1 MTKGSR
7 AKAVAVFAAITT
19 ISAYLMQV
27 FLGFYFEKDLA
38 YTFSRLGVFHVVV
51 VSLVAVSC
59 LLLALLLAPIASVER
74 ALGRGATLADE
85 AREAAR
91 RAGAKVPYFV
101 AAVCAAAYLA
111 GPVVTIVIESN
122 AGTML
127 YDAVELA
134 LVVALNLSIGFF
146 VAVLATLQIENILRP
161 VVERLG
167 FRSIDPKARKSSLTG
182 RILLSASATM
192 LLAGLLALM
201 AAYGHIRRFPE
212 MGLADPAGYL
222 AHYVAGAGALTAIII
237 LLGLGQFVLI
247 GKNIRDRVV
256 MIGERVAELA
266 EGEGDLGR
274 RADIVRP
281 DELGRLS
288 ADLNRFLDSLESLV
302 DGTRSVAGAVS
313 GSSSSLAESAEN
325 ARLSVE
331 ALEASLRSV
340 DESVETQTST
350 VGEVEGDIARLIES
364 VDAVAVQVGTQA
376 GYVEQSS
383 AAISEMAANIASVD
397 RTAAQAD
404 EVASRLRVWSEEGGQ
419 ALVESQAA
427 IGEIERSSVAVRDI
441 IGSISKIA
449 AQTNLLAMNAAIE
462 AAHAGEAGAGFA
474 VVAGEV
480 RNLAENASRS
490 AKEIVA
496 LIKEMNSRI
505 ERGAELSDRASG
517 AFGKIREGVGQTS
530 ELVRTIAA
538 SMAEQRTGAEEILSS
553 SSSLIQAT
561 QDIKDRADA
570 QRRGSKDIEKA
581 MLRMVESSN
590 QIFEAV
596 REEAGAAAT
605 LAKVVKV
612 VGVEAERNRD
622 LVAALADAVARFR
635 TSRDA

>member
-1 MTKGSR
+1 MKHAR
-7 AKAVAVFAAITT
+7 LVAVGAVVFLNVL
-19 ISAYLMQV
+19 SAYLMQTFIGV
-27 FLGFYFEKDLA
+27 YFEQDLA
-38 YTFSRLGVFHVVV
+38 GTYAELGTFHII
-51 VSLVAVSC
+51 VAVLASTMAV
-59 LLLALLLAPIASVER
+59 LLFLLLAPVAR
-74 ALGRGATLADE
+74 AGKALDAGRVPDDAL
-85 AREAAR
+85 REEAR
-91 RAGAKVPYFV
+91 RAVARAPYLIVGVEFF
-101 AAVCAAAYLA
+101 AYLA
-111 GPVVTIVIESN
+111 GPVATIAIDSA
-122 AGTML
+122 AGML
-127 YDAVELA
+127 RYDPLEIA
-134 LVVALNLSIGFF
+134 LVILFNMSIGFM
-146 VAVLATLQIENILRP
+146 VSVQAILQVEEFLRP
-161 VVERLG
+161 LVERLG
-167 FRSIDPKARKSSLTG
+167 FRELDPKARRSTVSG
-182 RILLSASATM
+182 RIILSGAATM
-192 LLAGLLALM
+192 LLVGVALFVAG
-201 AAYGHIRRFPE
+201 YGRLRRFGDL
-212 MGLADPAGYL
+212 GLADTAGYL
-222 AHYVAGAGALTAIII
+222 ARFALEAGVLVLIGFTW
-237 LLGLGQFVLI
+237 GMSQFITI
-247 GKNIRDRVV
+247 GKNIGKRVQMV
-256 MIGERVAELA
+256 GRRVEELA
-266 EGEGDLGR
+266 TGGGDLR
-274 RADIVRP
+274 LRADIVRS
-281 DELGRLS
+281 DELGKLS

-313 GSSSSLAESAEN
+313 GSSSSLAEGAEN

-331 ALEASLRSV
+331 ALETSLRSV
-340 DESVETQTST
+340 DESVEIQTST

-419 ALVESQAA
+419 ALLESQAA

-553 SSSLIQAT
+553 SSSLIEAT
-561 QDIKDRADA
+561 QDIKERADA

-581 MLRMVESSN
+581 MLSMVESSN

-596 REEAGAAAT
+596 REEAGAATT